1 MGVVKVATKIFGM
14 FDRVD
19 DIIYEPIKLVCDA
32 LRQPLKQIDA
42 SNVRRQNEQEQNLQ
56 IKLKQFE
63 ADLEDERKKRDAEL
77 SAGQRRIDEEIN
89 QLMRDNDLKHRE
101 EMIRIEES
109 YRKEMAE
116 AATQLAAMMVN
127 LNVEARGRL
136 LDLYEE
142 KTRSYM
148 ELQDQCKRN
157 LFSSVKDMREMF
169 PDGSFE
175 DEIRA
180 ELRRGLEDISTRSSR
195 FSQILLDDQT
205 VVLKSID
212 AVVSETMGLAAKYF
226 QPPQPK
232 QPALTQNIVDQNE
245 G

>member
-1 MGVVKVATKIFGM
+1 MGAGKVVSKIFGM

-42 SNVRRQNEQEQNLQ
+42 SNVRRQKEQEQELQ
-56 IKLKQFE
+56 IKLRQFE
-63 ADLEDERKKRDAEL
+63 ADLEHERKKREAEL
-77 SAGQRRIDEEIN
+77 SADQRRMDEEIN
-89 QLMRDNDLKHRE
+89 QMILDNDLRRRE

-116 AATQLAAMMVN
+116 AAAQLAAMMVN

-142 KTRSYM
+142 KTRSYL
-148 ELQDQCKRN
+148 ELQAQCRRE
-157 LFSSVKDMREMF
+157 LLSSVKEMREMF
-169 PDGSFE
+169 SDGSFE

-180 ELRRGLEDISTRSSR
+180 ELRRGLEEISTRSSR

-205 VVLKSID
+205 VVLKNID
-212 AVVSETMGLAAKYF
+212 AVVGETIGLAAKYF
-226 QPPQPK
+226 QPPQPR

>member
-1 MGVVKVATKIFGM
+1 MGAGKVITKIFGM

-42 SNVRRQNEQEQNLQ
+42 SNEHRQREQEQKLQ

-63 ADLEDERKKRDAEL
+63 ADLEHERKKRDAEL
-77 SAGQRRIDEEIN
+77 FADQRRMDEEIN
-89 QLMRDNDLKHRE
+89 QMILDNDLQRRE
-101 EMIRIEES
+101 KMIRIEES

-116 AATQLAAMMVN
+116 AAAQLAEMMVN
-127 LNVEARGRL
+127 LNVEARGKL

-142 KTRSYM
+142 KTRTYL
-148 ELQDQCKRN
+148 ELQAQCKRE
-157 LFSSVKDMREMF
+157 LLSSVKDMREMF

-175 DEIRA
+175 DEIKA
-180 ELRRGLEDISTRSSR
+180 ELRRGLEEISTRSSR

-205 VVLKSID
+205 VVLKNID
-212 AVVSETMGLAAKYF
+212 AVVGETIGLAAKYF

-232 QPALTQNIVDQNE
+232 HPALTQNIVDQT
-245 G
+245 GG